1 MLLCSDFL
9 DDKSPIS
16 NNRMAP
22 CVQTCTR
29 VSSVTRI
36 PDYYQL
42 KNSHFLILKIILT
55 LVWGYWIYTKGEGKT
70 NMN

>member
-1 MLLCSDFL
+1 MLFCSDFL
-9 DDKSPIS
+9 GDKSPI

-22 CVQTCTR
+22 YVQTCMQ
-29 VSSVTRI
+29 VSSIARV
-36 PDYYQL
+36 PDYRQL
-42 KNSHFLILKIILT
+42 KISHPLILKNDILT

>member
-9 DDKSPIS
+9 GDKSPIR
-16 NNRMAP
+16 NRMAP

-36 PDYYQL
+36 PDYHQL